1 MTAVDHA
8 VYASQPKV
16 AMSDDLPL
24 GEDRRMWSPTAS
36 TLNRPHMPPSAH
48 TDSRGLGRS
57 GGHHLD
63 HHFEQLSDL
72 ISEAQVGP
80 SSTSMTAH
88 RRTSQIVPSAPEANL
103 PRGDG
108 RYEQTRATESPW
120 DRRAQHGGP
129 PAALLAHV
137 IDQTVEGPLRIARI
151 SVDILGPIPL
161 REVGRGLPDQARSP
175 GTPDEARMSVDG
187 RVPVTARR
195 GTSLPATAPQ
205 RRGRSRPRRHRC
217 RRGRHPSISTQAW
230 TTGATEGRSSGGSL
244 AEASKASVRPM
255 SGPGSVC
262 RWLTCWHQPVRTGC

>member
-1 MTAVDHA
+1 MTDVDHA
-8 VYASQPKV
+8 VHVAPPKV

-48 TDSRGLGRS
+48 ADSRGLGRS

-120 DRRAQHGGP
+120 DRKAQHGGP

-137 IDQTVEGPLRIARI
+137 IDQTVEGPLRIGHI

-161 REVGRGLPDQARSP
+161 REVVVEVSLIKPGR
-175 GTPDEARMSVDG
+175 
-187 RVPVTARR
+187 RVRLTR
-195 GTSLPATAPQ
+195 PA
-205 RRGRSRPRRHRC
+205 
-217 RRGRHPSISTQAW
+217 
-230 TTGATEGRSSGGSL
+230 
-244 AEASKASVRPM
+244 
-255 SGPGSVC
+255 
-262 RWLTCWHQPVRTGC
+262 